1 MPRPLDRV
9 RFSPDGRTVLITNEQ
24 GVIHL
29 WEMATGKERGQL
41 RGHLS
46 CRIGALAVSAD
57 GRMLASGG
65 FDSQILVWDLTGRM
79 PDGQWRPARLSADK
93 LRDAWETLGGA
104 DAASAYAAIWQLA
117 ADPEGTIALLRER
130 LRPVARPE
138 TGRVARLLA
147 VLDSE
152 KFAERERA
160 TRELETLEETAA
172 VELRQ
177 TLARKPSLEIRRRVE
192 ALLER
197 LNHLP
202 TRAQLQALRAIETL
216 ERIGTPEAKQ
226 VLKTLTEG
234 APEARTTEEAKRTLR
249 RLEQNASTTPR

>member
-1 MPRPLDRV
+1 M
-9 RFSPDGRTVLITNEQ
+9 
-24 GVIHL
+24 
-29 WEMATGKERGQL
+29 
-41 RGHLS
+41 
-46 CRIGALAVSAD
+46 
-57 GRMLASGG
+57 
-65 FDSQILVWDLTGRM
+65 
-79 PDGQWRPARLSADK
+79 
-93 LRDAWETLGGA
+93 
-104 DAASAYAAIWQLA
+104 WQLA
-117 ADPEGTIALLRER
+117 ADPEGTITLLRER

-138 TGRVARLLA
+138 PGRVARLLA
-147 VLDSE
+147 ALDSE